1 MKNLILLLLT
11 TFVISCCNKGDDE
24 QPKTELEKLPPAT
37 QTGANTAGCYING
50 ELLIP
55 KNGEQQFGGSP
66 AYGLQRYSGVNFG
79 STNGDDYYAVQ
90 IVNKKDIGGDFIY
103 LQLPTLINGI
113 GDYIINQSNNEFY
126 MDGPNNPH
134 VIVKT
139 YDGVN
144 LGKVYLSA
152 SNSGIIKIT
161 KFDFPNRIVSGI
173 FNLTVYNKD
182 NPNETIEITDGRF
195 DINGFTLNQ

>member
-1 MKNLILLLLT
+1 MKT
-11 TFVISCCNKGDDE
+11 TLFFLFLALSSCSKNNDTPQTPQD
-24 QPKTELEKLPPAT
+24 QLPQIT
-37 QTGANTAGCYING
+37 TIGANTAGCIING
-50 ELLIP
+50 KVLIP
-55 KNGEQQFGGSP
+55 KNEEQQFGGSP
-66 AYGLQRYSGVNFG
+66 AYGLQRYSGVHFG

-90 IVNKKDIGGDFIY
+90 IVNKKDKGGGFIY
-103 LQLPTLINGI
+103 LQLPNLINGI
-113 GDYIINQSNNEFY
+113 GNYIINQSNNEFY

-144 LGKVYLSA
+144 LGKVYLSG

-195 DINGFTLNQ
+195 YINGFTLNQ